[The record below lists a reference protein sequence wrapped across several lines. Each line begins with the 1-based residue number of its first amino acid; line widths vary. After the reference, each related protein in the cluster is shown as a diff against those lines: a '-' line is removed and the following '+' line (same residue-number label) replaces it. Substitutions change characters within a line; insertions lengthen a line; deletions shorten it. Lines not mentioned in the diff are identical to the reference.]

1 MIHSFGAGKDGSEPF
16 AGLTVLSGQLY
27 GTTAYGGAKKE
38 GTIYTITPSGSE
50 SVLHSFPGGPGGRV
64 PYATLTTMSG
74 SLYGTTVWGGR
85 TGAGVG
91 TVFEYTP

>member
-1 MIHSFGAGKDGSEPF
+1 M
-16 AGLTVLSGQLY
+16 
-27 GTTAYGGAKKE
+27 
-38 GTIYTITPSGSE
+38 
-50 SVLHSFPGGPGGRV
+50 LHSFPGGAGGRV

-85 TGAGVG
+85 SGAGVG